1 MLTPHQVGARLGFGP
16 LPVDCTLMHDC
27 EVRLCCSSAP
37 GHVRIAT
44 QRENMRQAVARGRSR
59 GPRPGLVDTRGVVGA
74 SRAIQAA
81 IVSAVQADPGIGKA
95 ALAAVLAAAVAAG
108 DPLRHLCRCSTR
120 HRRCRSRGRMTSR
133 SICSTPAPRRSGR
146 FQRCTP
152 RHCST
157 WKPERRD
164 AATPEGPATR
174 RSSCWPWSICSG
186 WSGGGSL
193 RVVPGV
199 VGLVGVGRIAA
210 SRFGWRLIVGGVVDN
225 HLLHLGQDVTQ
236 CLQVPQVPGAGR

>member
-1 MLTPHQVGARLGFGP
+1 MSKSQGRGLRLSNRDLNRYHRQLIATATCDIWGGAIGSDGYGRFSITNREDGARMLTPHQVGAWLGFGP

-81 IVSAVQADPGIGKA
+81 ILLTVQADPGIGRA

-108 DPLRHLCRCSTR
+108 DPLRHLVPLFDPPLPVAVAWPDDF
-120 HRRCRSRGRMTSR
+120 
-133 SICSTPAPRRSGR
+133 PADL
-146 FQRCTP
+146 F
-152 RHCST
+152 
-157 WKPERRD
+157 D
-164 AATPEGPATR
+164 ARAAPLREVPPVHTFSLFDLEG
-174 RSSCWPWSICSG
+174 
-186 WSGGGSL
+186 
-193 RVVPGV
+193 
-199 VGLVGVGRIAA
+199 
-210 SRFGWRLIVGGVVDN
+210 
-225 HLLHLGQDVTQ
+225 
-236 CLQVPQVPGAGR
+236 

>member
-1 MLTPHQVGARLGFGP
+1 VSKSLGRGLRLSNRDLNRYHRQVIGTAACDIWAGAVGSDGYGRFSIANPEDGARMLTPHQVGARLGFGP

-44 QRENMRQAVARGRSR
+44 QQENMRQAVARGRSR

-108 DPLRHLCRCSTR
+108 DPLRHLV
-120 HRRCRSRGRMTSR
+120 
-133 SICSTPAPRRSGR
+133 PLFDAPLPVPIAWPDD
-146 FQRCTP
+146 FP
-152 RHCST
+152 VDLF
-157 WKPERRD
+157 D
-164 AATPEGPATR
+164 ARAAPIRE
-174 RSSCWPWSICSG
+174 
-186 WSGGGSL
+186 
-193 RVVPGV
+193 VPTV
-199 VGLVGVGRIAA
+199 HTAPL
-210 SRFGWRLIVGGVVDN
+210 FDLE
-225 HLLHLGQDVTQ
+225 T
-236 CLQVPQVPGAGR
+236 

>member
-1 MLTPHQVGARLGFGP
+1 VSKSLGRGLRLSNRDLNRYHRQVIGTASCDIWAGAVGSDGYGRFSITNPEDGARMLTPHQVGARLGFGP

-108 DPLRHLCRCSTR
+108 DPLRN
-120 HRRCRSRGRMTSR
+120 
-133 SICSTPAPRRSGR
+133 
-146 FQRCTP
+146 
-152 RHCST
+152 
-157 WKPERRD
+157 
-164 AATPEGPATR
+164 
-174 RSSCWPWSICSG
+174 
-186 WSGGGSL
+186 
-193 RVVPGV
+193 VVPLFDAPPPV
-199 VGLVGVGRIAA
+199 PIAWPDD
-210 SRFGWRLIVGGVVDN
+210 FPVD
-225 HLLHLGQDVTQ
+225 LFDARAAPIRDISTVDTFSLFDLET
-236 CLQVPQVPGAGR
+236 